1 MCATII
7 DKIANTEYI
16 GFDNLYRS
24 LCESTGSGIAGS
36 IDDVMKI
43 DVELKRI
50 ADIQNEKLKTLII
63 PIGGKAAA
71 GTIRISPGSKHPAT
85 DTRQTHQCIHQTA
98 SQQPRGTGH
107 KDIAAVKFVPWK
119 CLVADSL
126 HTIPI
131 RFHFSHE
138 SF

>member
-1 MCATII
+1 MCATIV

-71 GTIRISPGSKHPAT
+71 GTIRISPGSKYP
-85 DTRQTHQCIHQTA
+85 
-98 SQQPRGTGH
+98 
-107 KDIAAVKFVPWK
+107 
-119 CLVADSL
+119 ADSSVHPPNSL
-126 HTIPI
+126 PTAPWHRPQGYCS
-131 RFHFSHE
+131 RQVCPME
-138 SF
+138 VPRCR